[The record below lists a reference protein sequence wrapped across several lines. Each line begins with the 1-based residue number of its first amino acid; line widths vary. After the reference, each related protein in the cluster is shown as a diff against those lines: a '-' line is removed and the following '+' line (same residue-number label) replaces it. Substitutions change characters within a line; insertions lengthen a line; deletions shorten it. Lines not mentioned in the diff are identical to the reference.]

1 MIIKNSNELHEYL
14 NTNPSEV
21 KTIDNITEIIFN
33 SIKENKQ
40 IEPHEIQ
47 SLELERATYSFI
59 INKDQLNSRATFP
72 NKEGNLISYPSI
84 HGYTE
89 EHFKLFEGIFND
101 TQCNVLAG
109 YIGHFLWINGRK
121 HNKYLK
127 KSKVGY
133 LNTINELLE
142 QNGGNIENNEKNKNY
157 HIIYGIIDKLLYISQ
172 RTKDTG
178 PVIQTILK
186 LTNSEKHKFLH
197 YSIIQLIID
206 NRKLFP
212 PDDISSIPDLCITRS
227 EDSESHFT
235 KIDFLN
241 MGRRFDELT
250 QVKSHPWKILL
261 ADQYNILAHERED
274 LAGIEFANKS
284 SRLYE
289 EAGKKDLAKELAQLY
304 EQKSSE
310 NQLSTVE
317 TEHDVTDA
325 VKFFDQEIEELFT
338 NDLPEIINFL
348 RESTLVLPSKSIVDK
363 IVQDSLSHNRLR
375 FYTSNQI
382 FDSNGHVAQH
392 FTTEEEVIK
401 LITLENYFQ
410 LVRMRF
416 DILVSRLLI
425 KLIGRK
431 DWTASNFLDVLS
443 SMSWFG
449 QPIRKSF
456 SQHQKFD
463 VKYIDLIEP
472 GIRSFFYELE
482 SWNANR
488 DKYIPNFTLAID
500 SLTLKIEG
508 LLREICKQN
517 GIQTFYIRQ
526 DEKKRNITREKD
538 ISMLLRDE
546 SLTIFLGED
555 LTIYLKSIFV
565 ERVGNN
571 LRNEV
576 AHSFLLPF
584 EYKNFITISK
594 VFVAILRLS
603 NWTIDETQ

>member
-1 MIIKNSNELHEYL
+1 
-14 NTNPSEV
+14 
-21 KTIDNITEIIFN
+21 
-33 SIKENKQ
+33 
-40 IEPHEIQ
+40 
-47 SLELERATYSFI
+47 
-59 INKDQLNSRATFP
+59 
-72 NKEGNLISYPSI
+72 
-84 HGYTE
+84 
-89 EHFKLFEGIFND
+89 
-101 TQCNVLAG
+101 
-109 YIGHFLWINGRK
+109 
-121 HNKYLK
+121 
-127 KSKVGY
+127 
-133 LNTINELLE
+133 
-142 QNGGNIENNEKNKNY
+142 
-157 HIIYGIIDKLLYISQ
+157 
-172 RTKDTG
+172 
-178 PVIQTILK
+178 
-186 LTNSEKHKFLH
+186 
-197 YSIIQLIID
+197 
-206 NRKLFP
+206 
-212 PDDISSIPDLCITRS
+212 
-227 EDSESHFT
+227 
-235 KIDFLN
+235 